1 MKIKNENIKY
11 LQNNIKYEFKDI
23 NLLNEALTHTS
34 FQNKSNINQ
43 ERLEFLGD
51 RVLGLV
57 IAEYLF
63 KNFLYDRE
71 GVLTDKFRY

>member
-11 LQNNIKYEFKDI
+11 LQNNINYEFKDI

-51 RVLGLV
+51 RVL
-57 IAEYLF
+57 
-63 KNFLYDRE
+63 
-71 GVLTDKFRY
+71 